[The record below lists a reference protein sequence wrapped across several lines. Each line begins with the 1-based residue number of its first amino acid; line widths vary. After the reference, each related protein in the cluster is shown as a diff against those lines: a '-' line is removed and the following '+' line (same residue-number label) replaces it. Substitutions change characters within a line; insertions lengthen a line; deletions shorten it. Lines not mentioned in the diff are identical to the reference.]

1 MKEYIVRVL
10 AADATVRAYG
20 ATTLHTVQK
29 AMDIHHLSPASAAA
43 LGRAL
48 TATALMTKMMENE
61 KDKLTLQVRG
71 NGPIDG
77 IVVVSD
83 TRDAVRGYVGNP
95 NVPLYHKPNGKI
107 DMSKIVGDTGFLYVV
122 KDIGL
127 KEPYTGYVDLVSGE
141 IADDLASYFV
151 TSEQIPTAFSLGETI
166 DKKGTFT
173 SCGGYIIQL
182 MPGATEETLSLIEQK
197 IYTYPAVSELLSGG
211 DTIENVLQMI
221 LGSLDMK
228 IIDTSPVEYRCTCSR
243 FRMETNILALGKEEI
258 MDIIDTQD
266 IVETQCNFCNK
277 KYQFTKEELLDIIK
291 H

>member
-1 MKEYIVRVL
+1 MKDYIVRVL

-141 IADDLASYFV
+141 IADDLA
-151 TSEQIPTAFSLGETI
+151 
-166 DKKGTFT
+166 
-173 SCGGYIIQL
+173 
-182 MPGATEETLSLIEQK
+182 
-197 IYTYPAVSELLSGG
+197 
-211 DTIENVLQMI
+211 
-221 LGSLDMK
+221 
-228 IIDTSPVEYRCTCSR
+228 
-243 FRMETNILALGKEEI
+243 
-258 MDIIDTQD
+258 
-266 IVETQCNFCNK
+266 
-277 KYQFTKEELLDIIK
+277 
-291 H
+291 

>member
-1 MKEYIVRVL
+1 MKDYIVRVL

-107 DMSKIVGDTGFLYVV
+107 
-122 KDIGL
+122 
-127 KEPYTGYVDLVSGE
+127 SGE